1 MRTLG
6 LLLLGLG
13 LGLYFVTGPLQL
25 GLVLY
30 RFAPGLL
37 NSTQAGIQRYVSPD
51 LWDAIFIPVLTSPLW
66 ATPVALGALLL
77 LISLL
82 RRR

>member
-13 LGLYFVTGPLQL
+13 AGLYLVVGQLQL
-25 GLVLY
+25 GVVLY
-30 RFAPGLL
+30 RFAPGTL
-37 NSTQAGIQRYVSPD
+37 NATQAGVQRYIAPD
-51 LWDAIFIPVLTSPLW
+51 LWDAIFIPVLTSPVW
-66 ATPVALGALLL
+66 ATPLALGALLL